1 MPSSMADRRDTG
13 LTLDPKYD
21 AAGLVTA
28 VVTDKAS
35 GEVLMVAHMNAQS
48 FVMTCETGFAH
59 FWSRSR
65 AALWKKGE
73 TSGNMLR
80 VVEMRID
87 CDQDCLWLIVEP
99 SGPACH
105 TGARS
110 CFFRRVTPHGLER
123 ID

>member
-1 MPSSMADRRDTG
+1 MTDGRETG

-21 AAGLVTA
+21 AAGLLTA
-28 VVTDKAS
+28 VVTDQAS
-35 GEVLMVAHMNAQS
+35 GELLMVAHMNAQA
-48 FVMTCETGFAH
+48 FALTRETRLAH

-87 CDQDCLWLIVEP
+87 CDQDCVWLIVEP
-99 SGPACH
+99 TGPACH

-110 CFFRRVTPHGLER
+110 CFFRRVTPQGLER
-123 ID
+123 IE